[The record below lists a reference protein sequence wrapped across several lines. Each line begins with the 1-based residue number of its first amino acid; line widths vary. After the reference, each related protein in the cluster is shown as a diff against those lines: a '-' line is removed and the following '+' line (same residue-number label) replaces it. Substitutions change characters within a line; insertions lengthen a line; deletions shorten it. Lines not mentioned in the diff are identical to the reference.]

1 MRKSLFGTIPH
12 IAVSLF
18 SPPPIFGLHILA
30 QDERLDELVPR
41 VVVEKFAKAYIDGY
55 MTLLQH
61 QLLYPP
67 QPVVAAGE
75 DHVLLQAPRAETSEL
90 AEPVANGA
98 VANAVPA
105 CASGFQS
112 DRTVTP
118 P

>member
-1 MRKSLFGTIPH
+1 LISRPFPTPP
-12 IAVSLF
+12 
-18 SPPPIFGLHILA
+18 PPPIFGPHILA

-67 QPVVAAGE
+67 QPVVSAGE
-75 DHVLLQAPRAETSEL
+75 DQVLLQAPRAETSEL
-90 AEPVANGA
+90 AEPD
-98 VANAVPA
+98 ANAVPA
-105 CASGFQS
+105 FASGLRS